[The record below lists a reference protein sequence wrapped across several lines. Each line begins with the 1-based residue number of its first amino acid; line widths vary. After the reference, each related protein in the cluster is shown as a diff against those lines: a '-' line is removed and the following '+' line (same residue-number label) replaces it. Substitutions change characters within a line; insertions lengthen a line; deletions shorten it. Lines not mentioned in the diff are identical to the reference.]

1 MIDSHCHLA
10 DDAFVPDLEDVIE
23 RARSVGLA
31 GALCIIDLANPAEI
45 DRLRRVQAL
54 WPEVRCAAGVHPHQA
69 GKYADNVDDVDRQVR
84 HAVETLAGFRAVG
97 EIGLDYHYDY
107 APRELQQ
114 TVFRRQVALARDL
127 SLPIV
132 IHTRE
137 AEKDTVQ
144 ILDDEGR
151 GQVRGVFHCFTGN
164 TDLARKALDLGFHIS
179 FSGIVT
185 FRGAAE
191 IREAAEFVPADR
203 LLAETDSPY
212 LAPTPHRGKRNE
224 PAWVARVVEMLADVR
239 KQSPDE
245 VAAVTAS
252 AFASLFEPTAK
263 GVRR

>member
-1 MIDSHCHLA
+1 MRRRCPPASGGDST
-10 DDAFVPDLEDVIE
+10 P
-23 RARSVGLA
+23 
-31 GALCIIDLANPAEI
+31 
-45 DRLRRVQAL
+45 
-54 WPEVRCAAGVHPHQA
+54 
-69 GKYADNVDDVDRQVR
+69 DNVDEVDRQVR

-137 AEKDTVQ
+137 AGEDTVQ
-144 ILDDEGR
+144 ILDEEGR

-203 LLAETDSPY
+203 LVGRDRLAVSCPYHPTGGNGTSRRGSPVWS
-212 LAPTPHRGKRNE
+212 RCWR
-224 PAWVARVVEMLADVR
+224 M
-239 KQSPDE
+239 
-245 VAAVTAS
+245 
-252 AFASLFEPTAK
+252 
-263 GVRR
+263 